1 VRKTHR
7 RLVAGSLIAAVLV
20 SACGP
25 DIVDGF
31 ALGQSLK
38 CSPPIPEGPI
48 DLLADASCSG
58 DGALA
63 RRVLDA
69 REPHHLAV
77 VGVDMYSDGT
87 QPGPIDVTG
96 DAPVPAP
103 APRHPGP
110 VVTVFV
116 FTLAD
121 GSRRATGVAC
131 QDEPTLSC
139 VGVGSYPAP

>member
-1 VRKTHR
+1 VVTTKWHLVGGALLASL
-7 RLVAGSLIAAVLV
+7 LVAG
-20 SACGP
+20 CGA
-25 DIVDGF
+25 DTVDGF
-31 ALGQSLK
+31 VLGQSLK
-38 CSPPIPEGPI
+38 CSPPVPPV
-48 DLLADASCSG
+48 DALTEASSCSG